1 MLPMKLELSKQLA
14 IKLRDLRL
22 NNPVNGEVLT
32 AENLSKAIGNNRAW
46 MSQIES
52 RRLKKIR
59 REDIIAIYQLLFSL
73 SSSEEAENKAENDLI
88 NYIISDNNNKMLIA
102 PNNIVMSKR
111 NAISDKESYSDSMK
125 NISNVYM
132 DNCKELY
139 SLLIDLYDTRTCDKD
154 QLILAHQLQKIVT
167 MFYDGEAA
175 CLDIISS
182 IPIDLYKYA
191 DGTEKKNI
199 KEKLDLLS
207 NELEKLET
215 KRLLASLDDRIAFIG
230 KSVLKGKR
238 NLKNVN
244 DSLIMGFM
252 ELAEVIFKPSTIAQS
267 EKIFYV
273 NQYIGILSIYAH
285 ESNMLFTLEALSD
298 NATLDDFN
306 YSMNYMQSFI
316 NGLKGSS
323 AYLLNQISDYFNES
337 DNKK

>member
-1 MLPMKLELSKQLA
+1 MLPMKLELSKPLA

-22 NNPVNGEVLT
+22 NNPVNGEILT

-73 SSSEEAENKAENDLI
+73 PSQDDAENKAENDLI
-88 NYIISDNNNKMLIA
+88 NYIISDKNGKMLIA
-102 PNNIVMSKR
+102 PNNIVMKKR
-111 NAISDKESYSDSMK
+111 NDTNDKESFSDSIK

-167 MFYDGEAA
+167 MFYEGEVA

-191 DGTEKKNI
+191 DDTEKTNI
-199 KEKLDLLS
+199 QEKIELLS
-207 NELEKLET
+207 NELKKLET
-215 KRLLASLDDRIAFIG
+215 KRLLSSLDDRIEFIG
-230 KSVLKGKR
+230 SSILGGRR

-244 DSLIMGFM
+244 DTLIMGFM
-252 ELAEVIFKPSTIAQS
+252 ELAEIIFKPSTITQTV
-267 EKIFYV
+267 KIYYI
-273 NQYIGILSIYAH
+273 NQYIAILSMYAR
-285 ESNMLFTLEALSD
+285 ETNMLFTLESLPD
-298 NATLDDFN
+298 NASPDDFN
-306 YSMNYMQSFI
+306 QYMNYMQSFI
-316 NGLKGSS
+316 NSLKGSS
-323 AYLLNQISDYFNES
+323 AYLLNQISDYFNEP
-337 DNKK
+337 DNQ

>member
-1 MLPMKLELSKQLA
+1 MLPMKLELSKSLA
-14 IKLRDLRL
+14 IKFRDLRL

-73 SSSEEAENKAENDLI
+73 SSQDEAENKAENDLI
-88 NYIISDNNNKMLIA
+88 NYIISDKNSKMLIA
-102 PNNIVMSKR
+102 PDNIVIKKR
-111 NAISDKESYSDSMK
+111 NTSNDKEPYSDSMK

-191 DGTEKKNI
+191 DDTEKNNI
-199 KEKLDLLS
+199 QEKIELLS

-215 KRLLASLDDRIAFIG
+215 KRLLASLDDRINFIG
-230 KSVLKGKR
+230 KSVIKGKR

-252 ELAEVIFKPSTIAQS
+252 ELAEIIFKPSTIAPS
-267 EKIFYV
+267 EKIFYI
-273 NQYIGILSIYAH
+273 NQYTAILSMYAH
-285 ESNMLFTLEALSD
+285 EANMLFTLEALPNDASF
-298 NATLDDFN
+298 DDFN

-337 DNKK
+337 DSQ